1 MHSLSAQF
9 EPVKGLTLPHTNSP
23 PCIGISWRAVMPSQ
37 HHMPWHPE
45 ESGGFPGSDLQMF
58 GHVIT
63 IRVLCC
69 ASAGAADTPGHSA
82 ATGPGGWAAGCPR
95 GHPAAGSGGL
105 HQQTADAEPAEQPS
119 PSRTEAMVGR
129 ITITAAVSKAGAYT
143 SCLMKLGC
151 RGGPHH
157 LLVSCPRC
165 AKLKLRQCPP
175 LTAFLHWCCRR
186 VVCSVTLPAL
196 LRAAHPKYF
205 SLQ

>member
-1 MHSLSAQF
+1 
-9 EPVKGLTLPHTNSP
+9 
-23 PCIGISWRAVMPSQ
+23 
-37 HHMPWHPE
+37 
-45 ESGGFPGSDLQMF
+45 MF

-63 IRVLCC
+63 IRV
-69 ASAGAADTPGHSA
+69 SAVRLQAQQTLLDTRLQLDQVIGQRTA
-82 ATGPGGWAAGCPR
+82 LEATLQQAQEA
-95 GHPAAGSGGL
+95 L

-129 ITITAAVSKAGAYT
+129 ITTTAAVSKPGAYA

-186 VVCSVTLPAL
+186 VVCSVMLPAL